1 MADIVIK
8 NARVHNLRGV
18 DVTIPRDS
26 LTVVT
31 GLSGSGKSSLA
42 FDTLYAEGQRR
53 YVESLS
59 AYARQFLDRM
69 QKPDVE
75 KIEGLSPAISIEQRT
90 TSGNPRSIVATVTE
104 IHDYLRILYGSI
116 AVPHCPHCGRPV
128 TRQSA
133 EQIVEAILGA
143 CAPAALVP
151 ARGDAALVPSPS
163 AGASAASPLVRGAN
177 EHQAPSTRSA
187 QPTASTSEAKAPS
200 TRIIIYAPLVK
211 GKKGRHEETLSAVK
225 RNGFARVRIDGT
237 IYPVDELPEIDKK
250 KAHTIDV
257 VVDRLAISAAPD
269 ATLRTRLTDSVELAL
284 KTGKGIMEVEW
295 LAPAALV
302 PSLSAGAFA
311 APPLELSRGKAALVQ
326 GADTKHQ
333 APSTRSAQPTAS
345 TRSASPSA
353 TTYSELNAC
362 VECGISFDEL
372 KARSFSFNSPFGA
385 CPTCSGLGQLY
396 YFDEDLVVPDKS
408 LPLEEAIHPWRRMG
422 QMNILYHKEL
432 LAHIAKQYKVKLS
445 TPYEKL
451 PAKFRHGL
459 MHGFK
464 DDLVLPWRRVDRP
477 FEGVLASLQR
487 RLDEAEDDEM
497 RAKFEAYQSFRTCPD
512 CHGSRLRPE
521 SRAAT
526 VAGKSIVEVMAMP
539 VTEALEFFK
548 AMLVLTPSASAS
560 AASPLVP
567 SPSASASAA
576 SPLVLTP
583 SASASAASP
592 LVLSRGKAALV
603 QGADKHQAPGTSSAQ
618 PSASTLLPSAKLAG
632 LKDIIAEIVR
642 RLQFLLDV
650 GLDYLTLDRAASTLS
665 GGEMQRIRLAT
676 QIGSGLTGVLYVL
689 DEPTIGLHPRDNE
702 RLISTLKGLRD
713 RGNTVV
719 VVEHDEEMMR
729 AADYI
734 VDLGPGAGREGG
746 QVMYQGDFKG
756 LLKAKSLT
764 ADYLTGRRRV
774 VPSPSVGA
782 SAPSALVPS
791 PSAGASAA
799 SPLVLSRGKAALVQG
814 AGKHQAPSTR
824 SAQPTASTKF
834 LTISGCAEHNLK
846 NVTARF
852 PVGAFTVVTGV
863 SGSGKSTLVDETLK
877 RALLQKFYR
886 AKDVPGKY
894 KKLSG
899 WENFDKVVEID
910 QSPIGRTPRSNP
922 ATYVGFFSE
931 IRELFAR
938 TESARARGYTAGR
951 FSFNVKG
958 GRCETC
964 GGDGLQ
970 KLEMSFLPD
979 IYVTCDQCGGKR
991 FNAET
996 LEVTYGGKNIA
1007 DVLEMTVA
1015 EGCEFFAKVPS
1026 LARKLQT
1033 LADVGLGY
1041 VALGQSATTLSG
1053 GEAQRIKLATELS
1066 RRSTG
1071 RTLYLLDEPTTG
1083 LHFDDVAKLMKL
1095 LLRLRDQ
1102 GNTIIVIEHNLDV
1115 IRCADWIVDLGP
1127 GGGDAGGELVCE
1139 GPVAAVKACPCSA
1152 TAKFI

>member
-1 MADIVIK
+1 MDITIK
-8 NARVHNLRGV
+8 NAKVHNLRGI

-116 AVPHCPHCGRPV
+116 AVAHCPHCGKPV
-128 TRQSA
+128 VKQSA
-133 EQIVEAILGA
+133 EQIVEAII
-143 CAPAALVP
+143 
-151 ARGDAALVPSPS
+151 RGQGS
-163 AGASAASPLVRGAN
+163 GVRGQ
-177 EHQAPSTRSA
+177 EGR
-187 QPTASTSEAKAPS
+187 K
-200 TRIIIYAPLVK
+200 IIIYAPLVK
-211 GKKGRHEETLSAVK
+211 GKKGRHEEPLAAVK
-225 RNGFARVRIDGT
+225 RNGFARVRIDGA
-237 IYPVDELPEIDKK
+237 IYPVDELPALDKK

-257 VVDRLAISAAPD
+257 VVDRLVIPAAPD
-269 ATLRTRLTDSVELAL
+269 AAFKTRLTDSVELAL
-284 KTGKGIMEVEW
+284 KTGKGILIVEW
-295 LAPAALV
+295 LGDKG
-302 PSLSAGAFA
+302 AGVSI
-311 APPLELSRGKAALVQ
+311 E
-326 GADTKHQ
+326 GAERQ
-333 APSTRSAQPTAS
+333 
-345 TRSASPSA
+345 

-362 VECGISFDEL
+362 PDCGISFEEL

-385 CPTCSGLGQLY
+385 CPTCAGLGQLY
-396 YFDEDLVVPDKS
+396 YFDEDLVVPDKT

-432 LAHIAKQYKVKLS
+432 LSHIAKQYKVKLS

-512 CHGSRLRPE
+512 CNGSRLRPE

-548 AMLVLTPSASAS
+548 NEFHSPTP
-560 AASPLVP
+560 
-567 SPSASASAA
+567 
-576 SPLVLTP
+576 TP
-583 SASASAASP
+583 FSN
-592 LVLSRGKAALV
+592 
-603 QGADKHQAPGTSSAQ
+603 SS
-618 PSASTLLPSAKLAG
+618 KLAG
-632 LKDIIAEIVR
+632 LKDIIAEIER

-729 AADYI
+729 NADYI

-746 QVMYQGDFKG
+746 KVMYQGNFKG
-756 LLKAKSLT
+756 LLKSKSLT
-764 ADYLTGRRRV
+764 ADYLTGRKSITGSGESETV
-774 VPSPSVGA
+774 VGA
-782 SAPSALVPS
+782 RLRRDRGRLGEPSLPANN
-791 PSAGASAA
+791 ASAA
-799 SPLVLSRGKAALVQG
+799 SLP
-814 AGKHQAPSTR
+814 HC
-824 SAQPTASTKF
+824 
-834 LTISGCAEHNLK
+834 LTISGCTEHNLK
-846 NVTARF
+846 NITARF

-886 AKDVPGKY
+886 AKDIPGKF
-894 KKLSG
+894 KKLTG

-931 IRELFAR
+931 IRELFAK

-979 IYVTCDQCGGKR
+979 VYVTCDQCGGKR
-991 FNAET
+991 FNSET

-1033 LADVGLGY
+1033 LVDVGLGY
-1041 VALGQSATTLSG
+1041 IALGQSATTLSG

-1095 LLRLRDQ
+1095 LLRLRGQ
-1102 GNTIIVIEHNLDV
+1102 GNTIIVIEHNVDV
-1115 IRCADWIVDLGP
+1115 MRCADWIVDLGP

-1139 GPVAAVKACPCSA
+1139 GPIEAIKACKSSI
-1152 TAKFI
+1152 TGRFL

>member
-1 MADIVIK
+1 MDITIK
-8 NARVHNLRGV
+8 NARVHNLRGI
-18 DVTIPRDS
+18 DVTIPRNS

-116 AVPHCPHCGRPV
+116 AVPHCPHCGKPV
-128 TRQSA
+128 TKQSA
-133 EQIVEAILGA
+133 EQIVGSILSGGTGQSR
-143 CAPAALVP
+143 VI
-151 ARGDAALVPSPS
+151 V
-163 AGASAASPLVRGAN
+163 
-177 EHQAPSTRSA
+177 
-187 QPTASTSEAKAPS
+187 
-200 TRIIIYAPLVK
+200 YAPLVK
-211 GKKGRHEETLSAVK
+211 GKKGRHEETLAAVK

-237 IYPVDELPEIDKK
+237 TYPVDELPEIDKK
-250 KAHTIDV
+250 KSHSIDV
-257 VVDRLAISAAPD
+257 VIDRLVIPAEPD
-269 ATLRTRLTDSVELAL
+269 AAFRTRITDSVELAL
-284 KTGKGIMEVEW
+284 KTGKGIMEVE
-295 LAPAALV
+295 ALG
-302 PSLSAGAFA
+302 SAG
-311 APPLELSRGKAALVQ
+311 PDGR
-326 GADTKHQ
+326 
-333 APSTRSAQPTAS
+333 AS
-345 TRSASPSA
+345 SGQT

-362 VECGISFDEL
+362 VDCGISFDEL

-385 CPTCSGLGQLY
+385 CPTCAGLGQLY

-451 PAKFRHGL
+451 PAKFRHDL

-477 FEGVLASLQR
+477 FEGVLASLKR

-539 VTEALEFFK
+539 VTESLEFFRGIQAVSVGNIGSNRVGLRSGK
-548 AMLVLTPSASAS
+548 VNTLTDPN
-560 AASPLVP
+560 PT
-567 SPSASASAA
+567 
-576 SPLVLTP
+576 LTGP
-583 SASASAASP
+583 N
-592 LVLSRGKAALV
+592 
-603 QGADKHQAPGTSSAQ
+603 
-618 PSASTLLPSAKLAG
+618 STLTDPNPTLIDSNRLRG

-746 QVMYQGDFKG
+746 KVMYQGDFKG

-764 ADYLTGRRRV
+764 ADYLTGRKKIAKGDGVRSLRDMKDV
-774 VPSPSVGA
+774 GLAPLTTLTPPTSPKNSRSRPALVITGA
-782 SAPSALVPS
+782 S
-791 PSAGASAA
+791 
-799 SPLVLSRGKAALVQG
+799 
-814 AGKHQAPSTR
+814 
-824 SAQPTASTKF
+824 
-834 LTISGCAEHNLK
+834 EHNLK
-846 NVTARF
+846 NVTAHF

-877 RALLQKFYR
+877 RALLQKFYH
-886 AKDVPGKY
+886 AKAVPGKY
-894 KKLSG
+894 KKITG
-899 WENFDKVVEID
+899 FENFDKVVEID

-931 IRELFAR
+931 IRELFAK

-979 IYVTCDQCGGKR
+979 VYVTCDQCGGKR

-1083 LHFDDVAKLMKL
+1083 LHFDDVAKLMRL

-1102 GNTIIVIEHNLDV
+1102 GNTIIVIEHNIDV

-1127 GGGDAGGELVCE
+1127 GGGDAGGTLVCE
-1139 GPVAAVKACPCSA
+1139 GPVSAVKACKASF
-1152 TAKFI
+1152 TGRFL

>member
-1 MADIVIK
+1 MDITIK
-8 NARVHNLRGV
+8 NAKVHNLRGI
-18 DVTIPRDS
+18 DVTIPRNS

-116 AVPHCPHCGRPV
+116 AVAHCPHCGKPV
-128 TRQSA
+128 VKQSA
-133 EQIVEAILGA
+133 EQIVEAILGDKGSG
-143 CAPAALVP
+143 V
-151 ARGDAALVPSPS
+151 RGRNRPLRVGATLGEATEPS
-163 AGASAASPLVRGAN
+163 GASAEGSGVRSQESGVRGQ
-177 EHQAPSTRSA
+177 EGR
-187 QPTASTSEAKAPS
+187 K
-200 TRIIIYAPLVK
+200 IIIYAPLVN
-211 GKKGRHEETLSAVK
+211 GKKGRHEEPLAAVK

-237 IYPVDELPEIDKK
+237 IYPVDELPALDKK

-257 VVDRLAISAAPD
+257 VVDRLVIPAEPD
-269 ATLRTRLTDSVELAL
+269 AAFKTRLTDSVELAL
-284 KTGKGIMEVEW
+284 KTGKGILTVEW
-295 LAPAALV
+295 LGDKGSGV
-302 PSLSAGAFA
+302 STEGA
-311 APPLELSRGKAALVQ
+311 ERQ
-326 GADTKHQ
+326 
-333 APSTRSAQPTAS
+333 
-345 TRSASPSA
+345 

-362 VECGISFDEL
+362 PDCGISFDEL

-385 CPTCSGLGQLY
+385 CPTCAGLGQLY

-512 CHGSRLRPE
+512 CGGSRLKPE

-548 AMLVLTPSASAS
+548 AMGQTAGSAPMVAS
-560 AASPLVP
+560 DSNPQTLKHSNP
-567 SPSASASAA
+567 SPAVS
-576 SPLVLTP
+576 
-583 SASASAASP
+583 
-592 LVLSRGKAALV
+592 
-603 QGADKHQAPGTSSAQ
+603 
-618 PSASTLLPSAKLAG
+618 SAKLAG
-632 LKDIIAEIVR
+632 LKDIIAEIIR

-702 RLISTLKGLRD
+702 RLISTLKELRD

-719 VVEHDEEMMR
+719 IVEHDEEMMR
-729 AADYI
+729 NADYI

-746 QVMYQGDFKG
+746 KVMYQGNFKG
-756 LLKAKSLT
+756 LLKSKSLT
-764 ADYLTGRRRV
+764 ADYLTGRKRV
-774 VPSPSVGA
+774 GTA
-782 SAPSALVPS
+782 DD
-791 PSAGASAA
+791 
-799 SPLVLSRGKAALVQG
+799 R
-814 AGKHQAPSTR
+814 
-824 SAQPTASTKF
+824 QPTVASRKSNGLSGDGCRLSKNSNY
-834 LTISGCAEHNLK
+834 LTISGCTEHNLK
-846 NVTARF
+846 NITARF

-877 RALLQKFYR
+877 RALLQKFYH
-886 AKDVPGKY
+886 AKDIPGKF
-894 KKLSG
+894 KKLTG

-931 IRELFAR
+931 IRELFAK

-979 IYVTCDQCGGKR
+979 VYVTCDQCGGKR

-1033 LADVGLGY
+1033 LLDVGLGY
-1041 VALGQSATTLSG
+1041 IALGQSATTLSG

-1095 LLRLRDQ
+1095 LLQLRDQ
-1102 GNTIIVIEHNLDV
+1102 GNTVIVIEHNVDV
-1115 IRCADWIVDLGP
+1115 MRCADWIVDLGP

-1139 GPVAAVKACPCSA
+1139 GPLATVKACPRSV
-1152 TAKFI
+1152 TAKFL